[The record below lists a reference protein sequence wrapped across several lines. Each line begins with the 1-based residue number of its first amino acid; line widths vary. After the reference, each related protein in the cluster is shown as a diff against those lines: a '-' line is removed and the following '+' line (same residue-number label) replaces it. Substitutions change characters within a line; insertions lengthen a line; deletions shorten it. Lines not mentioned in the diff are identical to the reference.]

1 MPKAT
6 TRSEFHEPKLQHKV
20 NSAVVPLQRDFS
32 VLLRGEE
39 FHNMEHKRYRA
50 LLHNLE
56 MQKSTD
62 LTSPVAAEEASQHA
76 KKALWLLEAK
86 VTLSMN
92 YWKRLRKIW
101 LQPDYPWREPGLWRA
116 QAAGDCPWLPLP
128 RGLWPPA
135 LGSLPAPHPQPAR
148 AAWSGFGTL

>member
-1 MPKAT
+1 
-6 TRSEFHEPKLQHKV
+6 
-20 NSAVVPLQRDFS
+20 
-32 VLLRGEE
+32 
-39 FHNMEHKRYRA
+39 MEHKRYRA

-92 YWKRLRKIW
+92 YWKRLRKMW
-101 LQPDYPWREPGLWRA
+101 LQPNYPWREPGLWRA

-128 RGLWPPA
+128 RGLWPQLWAAFLLHTPNQPGQLGRA
-135 LGSLPAPHPQPAR
+135 LALYNGLQN
-148 AAWSGFGTL
+148 